1 MNQMAFAEIPTP
13 ARQEKPRTAGL
24 TMMIDWG
31 IPAGQQADIIASAG
45 HLIDKAK
52 VAGGIPRFMPYDL
65 LKQKLEMYRSAG
77 ISTANGGLFTE
88 LALKQ
93 GTYDILLTELCELGF
108 AALEVSENLIVLSA
122 AEKTKAVRHAREAY
136 GLQVLGEVGRKEG
149 TMSDD
154 EIIQDVEIYL
164 NAGVQ
169 AVYLEAYE
177 MFDGP
182 NPREDLI
189 RRLSENFPAEALIFE
204 LPVVILPGTTR
215 DIKHQVAAQMVS
227 ILGTEVN
234 LANVEH
240 DELYLLE
247 CVRCGMAGDTSHPE
261 GAYRLAGIGD
271 TGQSRDSKSV
281 DGSVIG

>member
-1 MNQMAFAEIPTP
+1 MTRMAFADIPVP
-13 ARQEKPRTAGL
+13 ERQDKPRKRGI

-31 IPAGQQADIIASAG
+31 IPIGQQADIIASAG

-52 VAGGIPRFMPYDL
+52 VAGGIPRVMPFDL
-65 LKQKLEMYRSAG
+65 LKQKLSMYRNAG

-93 GTYDILLTELCELGF
+93 GTYDSLLTELCELGF
-108 AALEVSENLIVLSA
+108 DAVEVSENLVALTA
-122 AEKTKAVRHAREAY
+122 KEKTQAVQHARTAY
-136 GLQVLGEVGRKEG
+136 GLNVLGEVGRKEG
-149 TMSDD
+149 SMSDD
-154 EIIQDVEIYL
+154 EIIEDIETYL

-177 MFDGP
+177 MFDGA

-189 RRLSENFPAEALIFE
+189 RRISDSFPPEALIYE
-204 LPVVILPGTTR
+204 LPVVVLPGTTR
-215 DIKHQVAAQMVS
+215 DIKHAVAARMVS
-227 ILGTEVN
+227 LVGTDVN

-247 CVRCGMAGDTSHPE
+247 IVRRGLAGDTSHPK
-261 GAYRLAGIGD
+261 GAYRLAGIGA
-271 TGQSRDSKSV
+271 
-281 DGSVIG
+281 

>member
-1 MNQMAFAEIPTP
+1 MNHLAFSEIPVP
-13 ARQEKPRTAGL
+13 ARQEKPRSRGI

-31 IPAGQQADIIASAG
+31 IPAAQQSDIIASAG

-52 VAGGIPRFMPYDL
+52 VAGGIPRFMPIDF
-65 LKQKLEMYRSAG
+65 LKSKLEVYRDAG

-93 GTYDILLTELCELGF
+93 GTYDTLLSELCELGF
-108 AALEVSENLIVLSA
+108 DSVEVSENLITLSA
-122 AEKTKAVRHAREAY
+122 SEKTTAIRHARQAY
-136 GLQVLGEVGRKEG
+136 GLRVLGEVGRKEG

-154 EIIQDVEIYL
+154 EIIEDVQTCL
-164 NAGVQ
+164 SAG
-169 AVYLEAYE
+169 AESVYLEAYE

-182 NPREDLI
+182 NPREELI
-189 RRLSENFPAEALIFE
+189 HRLSENFPPETLIFE

-215 DIKHQVAAQMVS
+215 DIKHQVAARMVS

-247 CVRCGMAGDTSHPE
+247 CVRRGLAGDTSHPA
-261 GAYRLAGIGD
+261 GAYRLAGIG
-271 TGQSRDSKSV
+271 
-281 DGSVIG
+281 I

>member
-1 MNQMAFAEIPTP
+1 MSQMAFADIPIP
-13 ARQEKPRTAGL
+13 ARQEKPRTSGL

-31 IPAGQQADIIASAG
+31 IPPAQQADIIASAG

-52 VAGGIPRFMPYDL
+52 IAAGIPRFMPVEL
-65 LKQKLEMYRSAG
+65 LKHKLTAYRTAG

-93 GTYDILLTELCELGF
+93 GTYDIMLGELCELGF
-108 AALEVSENLIVLSA
+108 AAVEVSENLVALSA
-122 AEKTKAVRHAREAY
+122 SEKTEAVRHAREAY

-149 TMSDD
+149 AMSDD
-154 EIIQDVEIYL
+154 EIIEDVEIYL
-164 NAGVQ
+164 KAGVE

-189 RRLSENFPAEALIFE
+189 RKLSENFPAEALIFE
-204 LPVVILPGTTR
+204 LPVVVLPGTTR
-215 DIKHQVAAQMVS
+215 DIKQQVSAQMVS
-227 ILGTEVN
+227 LLGTEVN

-247 CVRCGMAGDTSHPE
+247 CVRHGMAGDTSHPE

-271 TGQSRDSKSV
+271 
-281 DGSVIG
+281 

>member
-1 MNQMAFAEIPTP
+1 MNRIAFSEISVPS
-13 ARQEKPRTAGL
+13 RQEKPRKRGI

-31 IPAGQQADIIASAG
+31 IPTAQQADIIASAG

-52 VAGGIPRFMPYDL
+52 VAAGIPRFMPFDL
-65 LKQKLEMYRSAG
+65 LKRKLDAYRDAG

-93 GTYDILLTELCELGF
+93 GTYDTMLSELCELGF
-108 AALEVSENLIVLSA
+108 ASVEVSENLVALSA
-122 AEKTKAVRHAREAY
+122 SQKTEAVRHASKAY

-154 EIIQDVEIYL
+154 EIIEDVEIYL
-164 NAGVQ
+164 NAGAV
-169 AVYLEAYE
+169 AVYLEASE
-177 MFDGP
+177 MFGGP
-182 NPREDLI
+182 NLREGLI
-189 RRLSENFPAEALIFE
+189 RRLSESFQPEALIFE
-204 LPVVILPGTTR
+204 LPVVVIPGTTR
-215 DIKHQVAAQMVS
+215 DIKHQVAARMVS

-247 CVRCGMAGDTSHPE
+247 CIRRGLAGDTSHPG
-261 GAYRLAGIGD
+261 GAYRLAGIG
-271 TGQSRDSKSV
+271 K
-281 DGSVIG
+281 

>member
-1 MNQMAFAEIPTP
+1 MNRLAFSEIPVP
-13 ARQEKPRTAGL
+13 QRQEKPRSRGI

-31 IPAGQQADIIASAG
+31 IPIGQQADIIASAG

-52 VAGGIPRFMPYDL
+52 VAGGIPRFMPFDL
-65 LKQKLEMYRSAG
+65 LKLKLNAYRDAG

-93 GTYDILLTELCELGF
+93 NTYDIMLTEMCELGF
-108 AALEVSENLIVLSA
+108 ASVEVSENLVALSVSQKI
-122 AEKTKAVRHAREAY
+122 EAVRHAHKNY

-149 TMSDD
+149 SMSDD
-154 EIIQDVEIYL
+154 EIIEDVEIYL
-164 NAGVQ
+164 NAGTS

-182 NPREDLI
+182 NPREGLI
-189 RRLSENFPAEALIFE
+189 RRLSENFPPEMLIYE

-215 DIKHQVAAQMVS
+215 DIKHQIAARMVS

-247 CVRCGMAGDTSHPE
+247 CIRRGMAGDTSHPE
-261 GAYRLAGIGD
+261 GAYRLAGIG
-271 TGQSRDSKSV
+271 T
-281 DGSVIG
+281 